1 MFYISNALKK
11 NVSSFISQPRLRHT
25 ELWEK
30 TRKNSNVIQLS
41 NYSEIQ
47 HNPQQ
52 TALAPQLQFHTELPL
67 SYNTCTIYI
76 TQAGLPRS
84 HILPVHEETCLDW
97 QSLGEKHDCFP
108 SLHSLQAQTVRFEQS
123 YKFITAT
130 WHKFNTFIYYI
141 KFDICA
147 PQQCIPSTISFYFTS
162 SVQTPYN

>member
-25 ELWEK
+25 ECWEK

-41 NYSEIQ
+41 NYSIIYNKL
-47 HNPQQ
+47 HWPPSYSS
-52 TALAPQLQFHTELPL
+52 TL

-108 SLHSLQAQTVRFEQS
+108 SLHSLQAQTVSFEQS

-162 SVQTPYN
+162 SVQTRYN